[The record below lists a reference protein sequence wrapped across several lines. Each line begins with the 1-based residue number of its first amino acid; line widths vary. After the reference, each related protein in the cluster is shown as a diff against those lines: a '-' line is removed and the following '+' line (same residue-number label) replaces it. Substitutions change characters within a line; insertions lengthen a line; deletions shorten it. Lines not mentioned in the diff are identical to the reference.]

1 MDKKQSKKIEIV
13 TEQRSQVKKSIP
25 TFSKS
30 IVVQNGQRY
39 YVLSDKI
46 LKDLGGDKKM
56 LVDNPARIVAIR
68 DAASK

>member
-1 MDKKQSKKIEIV
+1 MHAKKSKKIEIV
-13 TEQRSQVKKSIP
+13 TEQRSQIKASIP

-30 IVVQNGQRY
+30 IIEQNGQRY

-46 LKDLGGDKKM
+46 LKDLGGDKRM